1 MRKVLQVFLPA
12 ILLTGYLVLIHRPLG
27 GRPPLAKFFDPRRGF
42 LQPAAG
48 FANAAA
54 TELKIP
60 ALQGSVKILLD
71 HRGVPHVFAGRVEDL
86 PTAVGYLHAR
96 ERLFQ
101 MELIVRSI
109 KGRLAE
115 VAGARALPSDRFFL
129 ENGFR
134 DAADRAMEAADRSHP
149 AYHALENYTA
159 GINTFIDQLAPADY
173 PLEFKLLDFAPSRWQ
188 VQNSAYLLK
197 YMARQLAWFS
207 SELAFDRLRGALAP
221 DILQELFPVETTCPA
236 PIYPGLFR
244 DVPFARRSPAPLW
257 GNFASTV
264 FQQRGFH
271 HLRDRKTSAGQPL
284 WGNFA
289 SNMFQHP
296 PTRGGDYVEAFDDR
310 DAADAP
316 LIGSNNWAV
325 GAAKSA
331 SGHSILANDPHLSHN
346 LPNYWYEVD
355 LHAPGLEVY
364 GMTLPGSPDVI
375 IGFNKN
381 IAWGVTNCGW
391 DVLDYYKIDVDSVKQ
406 TAVIEGQSEPLQI
419 SAEKIPVKDRAPA
432 AIKIRWSR
440 IGPVVNRDG
449 VDYAMRWTGH
459 LSGGEWRVFYELN
472 RARNFS
478 DFTAALKNYG
488 APAQNF
494 VYIDHTGNV
503 GMYSAGWMP
512 IKTAALSLAHG
523 EASDPAQ
530 AWPGSP
536 RADQILQTPSPN
548 DFVPF
553 EKLPHA
559 FNPPEG
565 FVESANQKPTPDDH
579 PIFYNWNFEAPY
591 RGMRIHELLSAEHK
605 ISIDDMKAAQLD
617 AHSVVARILTP
628 LILQAFANDGQASV
642 MLAPALDSLRAWD
655 YDFRVSLVAPTI
667 YHNFWEMFKQ
677 DIWANRFQSAPGGT
691 YMYPPRRVLLAL
703 AQNQPDSKWFDD
715 PQTTEKENLAAR
727 VRHIFSASL
736 DSLQREFGPDLRQW
750 QYGRYHQ
757 LHASH
762 LLQLPGFGVTPQPRD
777 GEDFTLNVAGGRKV
791 THGPSMRLVVEM
803 SEPIRGY
810 VVNFGGQSGH
820 PGAPHYQDQIDEW
833 LAGKYFPIRFVS
845 RPEELPQEEIE
856 ETVNLKP

>member
-1 MRKVLQVFLPA
+1 MPRSLKLVVPA
-12 ILLTGYLVLIHRPLG
+12 LLLGGYLFLIHQPLG
-27 GRPPLAKFFDPRRGF
+27 SLPPPAKFFDPVQGF

-48 FANAAA
+48 FSNAPA
-54 TELKIP
+54 TDFKIP
-60 ALQGSVKILLD
+60 ALRGSVKIFLD
-71 HRGVPHVFAGRVEDL
+71 RRGVPHVFAAHAEDL
-86 PTAVGYLHAR
+86 PAAVGYLHAR
-96 ERLFQ
+96 ERLFE

-134 DAADRAMEAADRSHP
+134 DAAERAMQTPDHSHP
-149 AYHALENYTA
+149 AYRALENYTA
-159 GINTFIDQLAPADY
+159 GINAFIEQLAPADY
-173 PLEFKLLDFAPSRWQ
+173 PLEFKLLNFAPSRWQ

-197 YMARQLAWFS
+197 YMARQLAWYG
-207 SELAFDRLRGALAP
+207 SELAFDRLRANFSAE
-221 DILQELFPVETTCPA
+221 ILQDLFSVETTCPA

-244 DVPFARRSPAPLW
+244 DVPFAQSSPAPLW
-257 GNFASTV
+257 GNWAST
-264 FQQRGFH
+264 
-271 HLRDRKTSAGQPL
+271 
-284 WGNFA
+284 
-289 SNMFQHP
+289 MFQHP
-296 PTRGGDYVEAFDDR
+296 PTRSGDYATSFDDR
-310 DAADAP
+310 DAAEP
-316 LIGSNNWAV
+316 PSIGSNNWAI
-325 GAAKSA
+325 GATKSA
-331 SGHSILANDPHLSHN
+331 SGHSILANDPHLSHS
-346 LPNYWYEVD
+346 LPNYWYEID
-355 LHAPGLEVY
+355 LHAPGLDLY

-381 IAWGVTNCGW
+381 IAWGATNCGW
-391 DVLDYYKIDVDSVKQ
+391 DVLDYYKIAVDSVKQ
-406 TAVIEGQSEPLQI
+406 TALIEGQNEPLQI
-419 SAEKIPVKDRAPA
+419 SAEIIPVKDRAPET
-432 AIKIRWSR
+432 IYIRWSR
-440 IGPVVNRDG
+440 IGPVVKRDG

-459 LSGGEWRVFYELN
+459 LSGGEWRVFYDVN
-472 RARNFS
+472 RAQNFS

-494 VYIDHTGNV
+494 AYVDRAGNV

-512 IKTAALSLAHG
+512 IKTAALSLATG
-523 EASDPAQ
+523 VASDPAQ

-536 RADQILQTPSPN
+536 RADQILQTPAPN

-553 EKLPHA
+553 EKLPHV

-565 FVESANQKPTPDDH
+565 FVESANQKPTPDH
-579 PIFYNWNFEAPY
+579 YPIFYNWNFEAPY
-591 RGMRIHELLSAEHK
+591 RGMRIHELLSADRK

-628 LILQAFANDGQASV
+628 MILQAFANDGQANTT
-642 MLAPALDSLRAWD
+642 LTAALDSLRAWN
-655 YDFRVSLVAPTI
+655 YDFRVSRVAPTL

-677 DIWANRFQSAPGGT
+677 EIWADRFQATAGGT
-691 YMYPPRRVLLAL
+691 YMYPPRRVLLTL

-715 PQTTEKENLAAR
+715 PRTAEKENLAAR
-727 VRHIFSASL
+727 LRPIFSASL
-736 DSLQREFGPDLRQW
+736 DSLRREFGPDLGQW

-757 LHASH
+757 LHAAH

-810 VVNFGGQSGH
+810 IVNFGGQSGH

-833 LAGKYFPIRFVS
+833 LAGKYFPIQFAL
-845 RPEELPQEEIE
+845 RPEDLPAEAIE
-856 ETVNLKP
+856 ETIQLKP

>member
-1 MRKVLQVFLPA
+1 MRKALQIFLPA
-12 ILLTGYLVLIHRPLG
+12 LLLAGYLFLIHQSFSLG
-27 GRPPLAKFFDPRRGF
+27 RLRLPPPAKFFDPLRGF

-48 FANAAA
+48 FTHASSIEM
-54 TELKIP
+54 TMP
-60 ALQGSVKILLD
+60 ALKGSVKILLD
-71 HRGVPHVFAGRVEDL
+71 HRGVPHVFAERAEDL
-86 PTAVGYLHAR
+86 PAAVGYLHAR

-115 VAGARALPSDRFFL
+115 VVGARALPSDRFFL

-134 DAADRAMEAADRSHP
+134 DAADRAMQAADRSHP
-149 AYHALENYTA
+149 AYHALENYSTGVNA
-159 GINTFIDQLAPADY
+159 FIEQLTPADY
-173 PLEFKLLDFAPSRWQ
+173 PLEFKLLDFAPSRWEP
-188 VQNSAYLLK
+188 QNSSYLLK
-197 YMARQLAWFS
+197 YMARQLAWHG
-207 SELAFDRLRGALAP
+207 SELAFDRLRANFSAE
-221 DILQELFPVETTCPA
+221 ILQELFPVETTCPA

-244 DVPFARRSPAPLW
+244 DVPFARSPAPLW
-257 GNFASTV
+257 GNFASNI
-264 FQQRGFH
+264 FQQRRFH
-271 HLRDRKTSAGQPL
+271 HRREKKTSAGQPL
-284 WGNFA
+284 SGNFA
-289 SNMFQHP
+289 SNLFQNP
-296 PTRGGDYVEAFDDR
+296 PTRGGDYDDR

-316 LIGSNNWAV
+316 LVGSNNWAV
-325 GAAKSA
+325 GATKSA
-331 SGHSILANDPHLSHN
+331 SGHAILANDPHLSHAF
-346 LPNYWYEVD
+346 PNYWYEVD
-355 LHAPGLEVY
+355 LHAPGFEVY

-406 TAVIEGQSEPLQI
+406 TAMIEGQNEPLQI
-419 SAEKIPVKDRAPA
+419 SAEKIPVKDRSPEE
-432 AIKIRWSR
+432 INIRWSR
-440 IGPVVNRDG
+440 IGPVVKRDG

-459 LSGGEWRVFYELN
+459 LSGGEWRVFYDVN
-472 RARNFS
+472 RAQNFS

-494 VYIDHTGNV
+494 VYIDRTGNV

-523 EASDPAQ
+523 DANDPAQ

-536 RADQILQTPSPN
+536 RADQILLTPAPN
-548 DFVPF
+548 AFVPF
-553 EKLPHA
+553 EKLPHV

-565 FVESANQKPTPDDH
+565 FVESANQKPTPDNY

-591 RGMRIHELLSAEHK
+591 RGMRIHELLSAERK

-628 LILQAFANDGQASV
+628 MILSAFANDGQAHAT
-642 MLAPALDSLRAWD
+642 LATALDSLRAWN
-655 YDFRVSLVAPTI
+655 YDFRVSRVAPTI
-667 YHNFWEMFKQ
+667 YHNFWERFKQ
-677 DIWANRFQSAPGGT
+677 EIWANRFQSAQGGT
-691 YMYPPRRVLLAL
+691 YMLPPRRVLLAR

-715 PQTTEKENLAAR
+715 PRTAEKENLSAR
-727 VRHIFSASL
+727 LRHIFSASL
-736 DSLQREFGPDLRQW
+736 DSLRAEFGPDLQQW

-762 LLQLPGFGVTPQPRD
+762 LLQLPGFGLAPQPRD
-777 GEDFTLNVAGGRKV
+777 GEDFTLNVAGGREV

-845 RPEELPQEEIE
+845 RAEDLAREEIE
-856 ETVNLKP
+856 ETVTLKP

>member
-12 ILLTGYLVLIHRPLG
+12 ILLAGYLILIHRPLG
-27 GRPPLAKFFDPRRGF
+27 GLPPLAKFFDPQRGF
-42 LQPAAG
+42 LQPATG
-48 FANAAA
+48 FTSAAA
-54 TELKIP
+54 TALKIP

-71 HRGVPHVFAGRVEDL
+71 RRGVPHVFAERVENL
-86 PTAVGYLHAR
+86 PAAVGYLHAR

-134 DAADRAMEAADRSHP
+134 DAADRAMQAADRSHP
-149 AYHALENYTA
+149 AFRALENYTA
-159 GINTFIDQLAPADY
+159 GINAFIDQLAPADY

-197 YMARQLAWFS
+197 YMARQLAWSS
-207 SELAFDRLRGALAP
+207 SELAFDRLRSAFAP
-221 DILQELFPVETTCPA
+221 EILQELFPVETTCPA
-236 PIYPGLFR
+236 PIYPGLLR
-244 DVPFARRSPAPLW
+244 DVPFAKSSPAPLW
-257 GNFASTV
+257 GAVDDKLFV
-264 FQQRGFH
+264 
-271 HLRDRKTSAGQPL
+271 L
-284 WGNFA
+284 
-289 SNMFQHP
+289 QHP
-296 PTRGGDYVEAFDDR
+296 PTRGGGYAEKFDDR
-310 DAADAP
+310 DVAEAP

-331 SGHSILANDPHLSHN
+331 SGHSILANDPHLGHN

-355 LHAPGLEVY
+355 LHAPGLDVY

-381 IAWGVTNCGW
+381 VAWGATNCGW
-391 DVLDYYKIDVDSVKQ
+391 DVLDYYRIDVDSVKQ
-406 TAVIEGQSEPLQI
+406 TAVIEGQNAPLQI
-419 SAEKIPVKDRAPA
+419 SAETIPVKDRGPEE
-432 AIKIRWSR
+432 IKIRWSR
-440 IGPVVNRDG
+440 IGPVVKRDG

-459 LSGGEWRVFYELN
+459 LSGGEWRVFYDLD
-472 RARNFS
+472 RAQNFS

-494 VYIDHTGNV
+494 VYVDRAGNV

-512 IKTAALSLAHG
+512 IKTAARSFATG
-523 EASDPAQ
+523 AASEPAQ

-536 RADQILQTPSPN
+536 AADQILPAPSPN

-565 FVESANQKPTPDDH
+565 FVESANQKPTPDH
-579 PIFYNWNFEAPY
+579 YPIFYNWNFEAPY
-591 RGMRIHELLSAEHK
+591 RGMRIHELLGADRK

-628 LILQAFANDGQASV
+628 MILNAFANDGQANAV
-642 MLAPALDSLRAWD
+642 LAMALDSLRAWN
-655 YDFRVSLVAPTI
+655 YDFRAGRVAPTI
-667 YHNFWEMFKQ
+667 YHNFWEMFRQ
-677 DIWANRFQSAPGGT
+677 EIWADRFQAGQGGT

-715 PQTTEKENLAAR
+715 PRTDEKENLSAR
-727 VRHIFSASL
+727 LRHIFSASL
-736 DSLQREFGPDLRQW
+736 DSLQSEFGPDLRQW
-750 QYGRYHQ
+750 HYGRYHQ

-803 SEPIRGY
+803 SEPVRGY

-820 PGAPHYQDQIDEW
+820 PGALHYQDQIDEW
-833 LAGKYFPIRFVS
+833 LAGKYFPIRFAL
-845 RPEELPQEEIE
+845 RPEELAKEEIE
-856 ETVNLKP
+856 ETITLKP

>member
-1 MRKVLQVFLPA
+1 MSRSLKLVLPA
-12 ILLTGYLVLIHRPLG
+12 LLLGGYLFFIHQPLG
-27 GRPPLAKFFDPRRGF
+27 SLPPPAKFFDPLQGF

-48 FANAAA
+48 FTRAAA
-54 TELKIP
+54 TELKLP
-60 ALQGSVKILLD
+60 TLQGSVKILLD
-71 HRGVPHVFAGRVEDL
+71 HRGVPHVFAAHVEDL
-86 PTAVGYLHAR
+86 PTAIGYLHAR

-109 KGRLAE
+109 RGRLAE

-134 DAADRAMEAADRSHP
+134 DAADRAMQAADQSHP
-149 AYHALENYTA
+149 VYHALENYTA
-159 GINTFIDQLAPADY
+159 GVNTFIEQLTPADY
-173 PLEFKLLDFAPSRWQ
+173 PLEFKLLDFAPSQWQ

-197 YMARQLAWFS
+197 YMARQLAWYG
-207 SELAFDRLRGALAP
+207 SELAFDRLRANFSAE
-221 DILQELFPVETTCPA
+221 ILQELFPVETTCPA

-244 DVPFARRSPAPLW
+244 EVPVAGSCFKHFFPIETKQTKYV
-257 GNFASTV
+257 G
-264 FQQRGFH
+264 
-271 HLRDRKTSAGQPL
+271 TS
-284 WGNFA
+284 
-289 SNMFQHP
+289 
-296 PTRGGDYVEAFDDR
+296 DDR

-316 LIGSNNWAV
+316 LVGSNNWAI
-325 GAAKSA
+325 GATKSA
-331 SGHSILANDPHLSHN
+331 SGHAILANDPHLSHT

-355 LHAPGLEVY
+355 LHAPGLDVY

-381 IAWGVTNCGW
+381 IAWGATNCGW
-391 DVLDYYKIDVDSVKQ
+391 DVLDYYKVEVDSVKQ
-406 TAVIEGQSEPLQI
+406 SALIEGQNEPLQI
-419 SAEKIPVKDRAPA
+419 RVEKIPVKDRAPE
-432 AIKIRWSR
+432 AINIRWSR
-440 IGPVVNRDG
+440 IGPVVKRDG

-459 LSGGEWRVFYELN
+459 LSGDEWRVFYDLN
-472 RARNFS
+472 RAQNFS

-494 VYIDHTGNV
+494 AYVDQAGNV

-536 RADQILQTPSPN
+536 RADQILSTPSPH

-565 FVESANQKPTPDDH
+565 FVESANQKPTPDDY

-591 RGMRIHELLSAEHK
+591 RGMRIHELLNAKAK
-605 ISIDDMKAAQLD
+605 ISLDDMKAAQLD

-628 LILQAFANDGQASV
+628 IILQAFANDGQANA
-642 MLAPALDSLRAWD
+642 MLAVALDSLRAWD
-655 YDFRVSLVAPTI
+655 YNFRASCITPTL
-667 YHNFWEMFKQ
+667 YHNFWDLFKQ
-677 DIWANRFQSAPGGT
+677 EIWSKRFQATEGGS
-691 YMYPPRRVLLAL
+691 YMYPPRRVLLTL

-715 PQTTEKENLAAR
+715 PQTPEKENLSIR
-727 VRHIFSASL
+727 VRQIFWASL
-736 DSLQREFGPDLRQW
+736 DHLRAEFGPDLHQW

-757 LHASH
+757 LNASH
-762 LLQLPGFGVTPQPRD
+762 LLQLPGFGLTPQPRD
-777 GEDFTLNVAGGRKV
+777 GEDFTLNVGGGRKV

-803 SEPIRGY
+803 STPIRGY

-820 PGAPHYQDQIDEW
+820 PGSPHYQDQIDAW
-833 LAGKYFPIRFVS
+833 LAGKYFAIRFAL
-845 RPEELPQEEIE
+845 RPEDLPQNEIE
-856 ETVNLKP
+856 ETISLKP